1 MQEGEVLGP
10 KPRTTAPPW
19 EPVKSSN
26 TTNLVQRL
34 HTHHPIMQIFWM
46 FKKSFNCSSLLRC
59 TGHYRIRIIKA
70 HYAMIAECKKRNKQA
85 EGNITHTPLH
95 RRSRD
100 AAASRRHQN
109 GIAFLS
115 QRQTTLQQLGLSLNI
130 VLRFIYTHADAEIY
144 VQKKN
149 KNRNLRVPSV
159 RKCICNSHDF

>member
-10 KPRTTAPPW
+10 KPRPTAPPW

-26 TTNLVQRL
+26 TTNLVRL
-34 HTHHPIMQIFWM
+34 HTHHPPSNMQMFCM
-46 FKKSFNCSSLLRC
+46 FKKSFNCSSSLRC
-59 TGHYRIRIIKA
+59 TGQYRMRIIKA

-95 RRSRD
+95 RCSRD

-109 GIAFLS
+109 GVAFLS

-130 VLRFIYTHADAEIY
+130 VLRFIYTHADDVLY
-144 VQKKN
+144 
-149 KNRNLRVPSV
+149 
-159 RKCICNSHDF
+159 